1 MKKLISVILSIVMI
15 ASIVPLMVFADN
27 SISITIDGKAQ
38 IYDVMPVIEN
48 GRTLVPMRAIFEAL
62 GADIY
67 WNDAK
72 KTVLGKKDDTEVTLQ
87 IGNTNAKVNNK
98 DVTLDVAA
106 TIIEGRTMV
115 PVRFISEALGCTV
128 NWDDTTKTV
137 IITGKPA
144 KPAMAELV
152 STVHRNVPTEFE
164 KSNDLNDIIHFEG
177 MTPEQQETTYLNVKS
192 QGEVVCT
199 EDKFLESITYGK
211 EEYGK
216 AEVID
221 VDGQPFKKA
230 LRITCT
236 TVPEKTANFI
246 VRTKATPERTPGA
259 GVDKN
264 DVMLLAFRMRTI
276 STDAADGLG
285 KVQVQIEHPESFKKA
300 LFNYATAGNDWTVI
314 YLGFKGVQDAT
325 SIGIRGGFA
334 KQVVELGGI
343 EITNLG
349 PGFDLSK
356 LPTAS
361 EFPASLQPDAQWRKD
376 ANKRIEK
383 IRKGDFS
390 VIVKDKDG
398 NVIPNAEVEFDMFE
412 HEFQF
417 GNSVTKS
424 IHENPTYAEKHR
436 ELFNAAVL
444 EHFLKWQAYEGNREE
459 SRREVETAKAAG
471 VKYLRGHSLF
481 WEKMK
486 GSGNWY
492 LTPPDLETI
501 STKDAYL
508 ARCEEH
514 VKEIC
519 EDFYEDFIEWDVI
532 NEIDSDKMFAD
543 KFGDDT
549 WKSQFEMARKYS
561 KEGTDLYYNDN
572 TQHLAG
578 TTYFDTLEKFIATG
592 ADFDGIGFQ
601 SHYDRNVPDV
611 EEIIAIYEKMENYG
625 DKKLKVTEFTNAITD
640 MAYQGNFT
648 RDIMI
653 ASFAEDDMT
662 GFILWNFWDSS
673 ADDSFR
679 TIYDNNWNLKPAGKQ
694 FIDLVYNKWWT
705 KDAKAVTDAQGKAT
719 VRGFYG
725 DYDITVNANEKTKTV
740 MAAYHKGYDNVL
752 EITIE

>member
-15 ASIVPLMVFADN
+15 ASIVPSMVFADN

-300 LFNYATAGNDWTVI
+300 LFNYATAGKDWTVI

-424 IHENPTYAEKHR
+424 IHENPTYAEKHG

-444 EHFLKWQAYEGNREE
+444 EHFLKWQAYEGNKEE
-459 SRREVETAKAAG
+459 SRREVEAAKAAG

-578 TTYFDTLEKFIATG
+578 TTYFDTLEKVIATG

-611 EEIIAIYEKMENYG
+611 EEIIALYEKMENYG

-673 ADDSFR
+673 VDDSFR
-679 TIYDNNWNLKPAGKQ
+679 TIYDNNWNLKPAGEQ

-725 DYDITVNANEKTKTV
+725 DYDITVNANGKTKTV